1 MEKTQCKDPLI
12 SGDESNYSYLLTVSD
27 FTPMFIFGHSENIF
41 SSKDKN
47 IKGILESLVI
57 GPNNALRF
65 GKWAKRPGE
74 IRDLAQL
81 YTTTPSKY
89 HFAKKEFSRKVLD
102 ELPELAT
109 KT

>member
-1 MEKTQCKDPLI
+1 MIWHLC
-12 SGDESNYSYLLTVSD
+12 SYLV
-27 FTPMFIFGHSENIF
+27 IHKNIF

-81 YTTTPSKY
+81 YTTPPSKY
-89 HFAKKEFSRKVLD
+89 QFAKKEFSRKVLD